1 MKLASLRNGEPD
13 GQLVVVSRDL
23 TRCSLADPIA
33 HTMQQA
39 LDHWAA
45 LAPRL
50 QSLADQLEAG
60 SIPDQR
66 FHERDALAPLPRAYQ
81 FLDGSA
87 YVNHVELV
95 RQARGVAM
103 PERFWTDPLMYQ
115 GCSDHFLAPRDP
127 IPKPQPDDGLDFEAE
142 LAVITGPVATGT
154 KPAEAASAIKLV
166 MLLNDISLRHV
177 IAAELPKGFGFLH
190 GKPASAC
197 SPVAVTPDE
206 LGAAWDGGRL
216 HRPMLVTVN
225 NHLFGQPDAGTD
237 MIFDFPHLIAH
248 AATTRPLTAGTII
261 GSGTISNRDPACTI
275 GYACLAE
282 RRAVE
287 TIRSHAAHTPFLTTG
302 DVVRIEMRL
311 PTGQSIFGAIEQ
323 PVA

>member
-1 MKLASLRNGEPD
+1 MKLASRRNGQPD

-23 TRCSLADPIA
+23 TSYIPADPIA
-33 HTMQQA
+33 QTLQQA

-60 SIPDQR
+60 SVPAYR
-66 FHERDALAPLPRAYQ
+66 FHEREALAPLPRAYQ

-95 RQARGVAM
+95 RQARGAAM

-127 IPKPQPDDGLDFEAE
+127 IPLPSPESGLDFEAE
-142 LAVITGPVATGT
+142 LAVITGPVSAGT
-154 KPAEAASAIKLV
+154 SPDEAGSAIKLV
-166 MLLNDISLRHV
+166 MLLNDISLRNV
-177 IAAELPKGFGFLH
+177 IAAELPKGFGFVH

-206 LGAAWDGGRL
+206 LGPSWDGGRL
-216 HRPMLVTVN
+216 HRPMLVTLN
-225 NHLFGQPDAGTD
+225 NQIFGHPDCGID
-237 MIFDFPHLIAH
+237 MIFDFPTLIAH
-248 AATTRPLTAGTII
+248 AAATRPLMPGSII
-261 GSGTISNRDPACTI
+261 GSGTISNRDPTGAI

-287 TIRSHAAHTPFLTTG
+287 TIQTGAPRTPFLIPG
-302 DVVRIEMRL
+302 DVVRIEVRG
-311 PTGQSIFGAIEQ
+311 PGGASIFGAIEQ
-323 PVA
+323 QVA

>member
-1 MKLASLRNGEPD
+1 MKLASRRNGQPD

-23 TRCSLADPIA
+23 TSYTPADPIA
-33 HTMQQA
+33 QTLQQA

-60 SIPDQR
+60 SVPAYR
-66 FHERDALAPLPRAYQ
+66 FHEREALAPLPRAYQ

-95 RQARGVAM
+95 RQARGAAM

-127 IPKPQPDDGLDFEAE
+127 IP
-142 LAVITGPVATGT
+142 
-154 KPAEAASAIKLV
+154 
-166 MLLNDISLRHV
+166 
-177 IAAELPKGFGFLH
+177 
-190 GKPASAC
+190 
-197 SPVAVTPDE
+197 PDE
-206 LGAAWDGGRL
+206 LGPSWDGGRL
-216 HRPMLVTVN
+216 HRPMLVTLN
-225 NHLFGQPDAGTD
+225 NQIFGHPDCDID
-237 MIFDFPHLIAH
+237 MIFDFPTLIAH
-248 AATTRPLTAGTII
+248 AAATRPLMPGSII
-261 GSGTISNRDPACTI
+261 GSGTISNRDPTGAI

-287 TIRSHAAHTPFLTTG
+287 TIQTGAPRTPFLIPG
-302 DVVRIEMRL
+302 DVVRIEVRG
-311 PTGQSIFGAIEQ
+311 PGGASIFGAIEQ
-323 PVA
+323 QVA

>member
-1 MKLASLRNGEPD
+1 MKLASRRNGQPD

-23 TRCSLADPIA
+23 TRYTRAEPIA
-33 HTMQQA
+33 QTMQQA
-39 LDHWAA
+39 LDHWEA

-50 QSLADQLEAG
+50 QSLADQLETG
-60 SIPDQR
+60 SVPDHR
-66 FHERDALAPLPRAYQ
+66 FHEREALAPLPRAYQ

-95 RQARGVAM
+95 RKARGAVM

-127 IPKPQPDDGLDFEAE
+127 IPQPAPGGGLDFEAE
-142 LAVITGPVATGT
+142 LAVITGPVRAGVS
-154 KPAEAASAIKLV
+154 PAEVGSAIKLV

-177 IAAELPKGFGFLH
+177 IAAELPKGFGFVN

-206 LGAAWDGGRL
+206 LGASWDGGRL
-216 HRPMLVTVN
+216 HRPMLVTLN
-225 NHLFGQPDAGTD
+225 NQLFGSPDCGTD
-237 MIFDFPHLIAH
+237 MIFDFPTLIAH
-248 AATTRPLTAGTII
+248 AAATRSLMAGSII
-261 GSGTISNRDPACTI
+261 GSGTISNRDPAGAV

-287 TIRSHAAHTPFLTTG
+287 CIQTGASRTPFLAPG
-302 DVVRIEMRL
+302 DVIRIEVRG
-311 PTGQSIFGAIEQ
+311 PSGQSIFGAIEQ
-323 PVA
+323 RVA